1 MILNSIC
8 RETDAVRGHILLSF
22 DYPPHDGGIA
32 RLCAQLVKGLSNQG
46 VPIDVLTVAGL
57 GVDGTQVPAVPE
69 WRVTSRRPWCELAIL
84 RRLRRRRGTGT
95 LLCDL
100 WYPAGALGVL
110 AGFRPLVILA
120 HGAELRF
127 SPRDPRKPLW
137 AWLRRFVLE
146 HADLVIANSTYTSG
160 LVRSAAPN
168 ARVASVRLSVD
179 HERFSPGDRAKARR
193 RFRIPEEK
201 RVILSVSRLW
211 RYKGHDVVLRALSHL
226 SDEIQERFIYVI
238 AGKGPD
244 EESLRHEANRLN
256 LDSVVRWLGYV
267 PEDDLPD
274 LYRCADLFV
283 LCTRDSSVD
292 GRIEGFGLVFLEA
305 QACGVPVVGTRSGGI
320 PDAVEED
327 EGGWLIAQDADN
339 ELADILQLLASDP
352 LAFAQMGRKGR
363 SRVEREMTLDG
374 YITRMRSV
382 LSSHGIACY

>member
-1 MILNSIC
+1 
-8 RETDAVRGHILLSF
+8 
-22 DYPPHDGGIA
+22 
-32 RLCAQLVKGLSNQG
+32 
-46 VPIDVLTVAGL
+46 
-57 GVDGTQVPAVPE
+57 
-69 WRVTSRRPWCELAIL
+69 
-84 RRLRRRRGTGT
+84 
-95 LLCDL
+95 
-100 WYPAGALGVL
+100 
-110 AGFRPLVILA
+110 
-120 HGAELRF
+120 
-127 SPRDPRKPLW
+127 
-137 AWLRRFVLE
+137 
-146 HADLVIANSTYTSG
+146 
-160 LVRSAAPN
+160 
-168 ARVASVRLSVD
+168 LSVD